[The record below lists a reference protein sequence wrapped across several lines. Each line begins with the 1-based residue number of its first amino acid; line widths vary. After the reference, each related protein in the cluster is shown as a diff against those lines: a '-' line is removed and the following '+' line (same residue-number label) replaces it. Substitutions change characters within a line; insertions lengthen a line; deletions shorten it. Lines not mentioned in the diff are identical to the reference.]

1 MTAGQSITGEPVGH
15 QGAGRAPPPLHVCL
29 HDEQPVAT
37 PPRLQATGTGRVVL
51 DGKKKLFRNMVFSK
65 TTACSSY
72 VQPWLVAIGGWRLVE
87 IGGCRLAVGG
97 WRRLVAVGSSW
108 QLVMG
113 GWRRLAAVDGW
124 RLVAVG
130 GWRLVAVGG

>member
-1 MTAGQSITGEPVGH
+1 MASWGTGE
-15 QGAGRAPPPLHVCL
+15 GACGWFRA
-29 HDEQPVAT
+29 
-37 PPRLQATGTGRVVL
+37 VL
-51 DGKKKLFRNMVFSK
+51 NGKEKKLFRNMVFSK

-87 IGGCRLAVGG
+87 IAGWRLAISGWRWLAAVGG
-97 WRRLVAVGSSW
+97 SW

-113 GWRRLAAVDGW
+113 GWWRLAAVDGW

-130 GWRLVAVGG
+130 S